1 MSPPKIFTL
10 KLTMMAP
17 TKTEKNKKIKSDES
31 KIRGRFTADENA
43 INHAHEE
50 GSPQIPISQLVG
62 GLVRPWDEN
71 VGEFVAH

>member
-50 GSPQIPISQLVG
+50 RTPQIPISQLVG
-62 GLVRPWDEN
+62 VLIRPRNE
-71 VGEFVAH
+71 HI